1 VTSDIPDIDVS
12 SFDGLRRGAR
22 KRFRSPVP
30 QAHQS
35 DRAYTDEET
44 EMLLAVAAF
53 KNLTGK
59 RFPQLTE
66 IFHVFRSLGYR
77 KV

>member
-1 VTSDIPDIDVS
+1 
-12 SFDGLRRGAR
+12 
-22 KRFRSPVP
+22 
-30 QAHQS
+30 
-35 DRAYTDEET
+35 
-44 EMLLAVAAF
+44 MLLAVAAF